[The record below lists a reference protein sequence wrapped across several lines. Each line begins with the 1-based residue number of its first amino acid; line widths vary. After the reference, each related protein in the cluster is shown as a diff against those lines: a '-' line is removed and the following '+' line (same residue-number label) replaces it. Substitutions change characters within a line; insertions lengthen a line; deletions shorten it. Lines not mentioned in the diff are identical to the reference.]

1 MKGFL
6 SFFLVIL
13 AVITT
18 ETPIDIGT
26 VYCVAAKVSQSRF
39 PALKRLPSVGL
50 KETMKK
56 LPRSSDLATFVSM
69 TTTTTTEPI
78 TLPLAYVHGVRKKR
92 LLTVTCECIL
102 V

>member
-18 ETPIDIGT
+18 KTLIDIGT
-26 VYCVAAKVSQSRF
+26 VYCVSAKVSQSRF

-56 LPRSSDLATFVSM
+56 LPRSSDLGTFVSM

-92 LLTVTCECIL
+92 LLTMTCEYIL

>member
-18 ETPIDIGT
+18 KTLIDIGT

-39 PALKRLPSVGL
+39 PALK
-50 KETMKK
+50 
-56 LPRSSDLATFVSM
+56 
-69 TTTTTTEPI
+69 
-78 TLPLAYVHGVRKKR
+78 
-92 LLTVTCECIL
+92 
-102 V
+102 